1 VADGEDMR
9 RLNERYRLEHRIAVG
24 GASEVWRGHDEVLG
38 RPVAVKVVPPGRQ
51 YTESSPDE
59 LVRAEARSA
68 AALTHPNIAGVYD
81 FGACPAPSGLEL
93 RYIVM
98 ELAEG
103 ETLASHLRGGPLDWQ
118 IAVRVCAEVSAALAA
133 AHLRGLVHR
142 DIKPAN
148 VMLTPYGA
156 KVLDF
161 GISIMAGNHDSLPD
175 GTVVGTPAFMPPERF
190 RGLPAAPATDMY
202 ALGVLLYLCLA
213 GRLPWP
219 VSPEPGGFVAPAA
232 PPPPLPE
239 IPGLPVEVAEVCA
252 SCLDPEPERRPSSF
266 VAALLLAEA
275 VDARVHLPP
284 VAPEGG
290 PSTSSS
296 LSSEPTMPS
305 WTRAA
310 AEAQTDVAPQAGPAP
325 RVDPLA
331 DLPADLPAEPEPLA
345 DPRAD
350 LSAGSLA
357 EPFAERPAEVDPLV
371 DALADLSAEPDP
383 LAEPVPL
390 AAPRGD
396 LSAGPLAEPFVERP
410 AEPDPLADLPP
421 PPLAAPLAERPAA
434 VDPLVDALVELS
446 AEPDP
451 LAEPSAEAEGA
462 GRPRHAAGRH
472 RA

>member
-1 VADGEDMR
+1 MR

-24 GASEVWRGHDEVLG
+24 GASEVWRGHDEMLG
-38 RPVAVKVVPPGRQ
+38 RPVAVKVVSPGR
-51 YTESSPDE
+51 SCDDSPDE
-59 LVRAEARSA
+59 LVRAEARSV
-68 AALTHPNIAGVYD
+68 AALAHPNIAGVYD
-81 FGACPAPSGLEL
+81 FGACPSPGGLGL

-103 ETLASHLRGGPLDWQ
+103 ETLASHLRAGALDWR

-161 GISIMAGNHDSLPD
+161 GISTMAGDRDALPD

-213 GRLPWP
+213 GRLPWAVTTLP
-219 VSPEPGGFVAPAA
+219 DSGRVAAPAG
-232 PPPPLPE
+232 PPPPLPD
-239 IPGLPVEVAEVCA
+239 IPGLPPEVAEVCA
-252 SCLDPEPERRPSSF
+252 GCLDPEPERRPSSF

-284 VAPEGG
+284 VSAGVATATPAAP
-290 PSTSSS
+290 T
-296 LSSEPTMPS
+296 LPS

-310 AEAQTDVAPQAGPAP
+310 AEAETDVA
-325 RVDPLA
+325 
-331 DLPADLPAEPEPLA
+331 
-345 DPRAD
+345 
-350 LSAGSLA
+350 
-357 EPFAERPAEVDPLV
+357 AEVV
-371 DALADLSAEPDP
+371 EEEP
-383 LAEPVPL
+383 
-390 AAPRGD
+390 AAPRH
-396 LSAGPLAEPFVERP
+396 
-410 AEPDPLADLPP
+410 
-421 PPLAAPLAERPAA
+421 A
-434 VDPLVDALVELS
+434 V
-446 AEPDP
+446 
-451 LAEPSAEAEGA
+451 
-462 GRPRHAAGRH
+462 GRH